1 VNSNR
6 TSRAPWALAAALA
19 VALAGPQAAAKTPAY
34 SDPAP
39 SVEADALYLSDE
51 GLRAFITDI
60 DLVKLPKSK
69 QPRGKRNIGLRFE
82 LIVKNLTEVEVDRPL
97 RLVVSSNREVLN
109 ADGFTA
115 DGQPFV
121 TVCADDCSV
130 APGSFGPRFDLELG
144 GKTRRG
150 RPFWPQFL
158 VQYEAYD
165 LNLLHFADIDG
176 IGPIANARN
185 FSGLVNLFRG
195 EMPENTLVVSTGD
208 NWIPGPAYA
217 AGGNEALAPFVGIPG
232 SGRAD
237 VAILN
242 ELGVAASAIGNHEFD
257 EGVAAF
263 AGIIASESSD
273 SAEYPGAEFPY
284 LSANID
290 FSTSDAAD
298 LVVADGQPAQPN
310 ALARSAVVTVDGE
323 PIGLVGAAS
332 PTFPNISTP
341 TGTVITPPLDDD
353 AGFEINALAAEIQ
366 SAVDGLTAQGIDKII
381 VLSHM
386 QVLDVERSFAP
397 LLTDVDI
404 IIGGGSNSV
413 LLDGNDVLRLEDAG
427 RIAGPYP
434 ETYSSANGE
443 PVLLVNTD
451 GDYKYLG
458 RLLSAFDLR
467 GRIVP
472 ESLDPMVNG
481 AYASDDTSLSTL
493 GLEVTPDAEVTGI
506 IEAVEGVIAAS
517 EGNVFGIT
525 SVYID
530 GRRATVRTQEAN
542 AGNLTADANLA
553 YARAYDPTVAFSLK
567 NGGGIRDDIGDIV
580 VPPGGSAAELLPPAE
595 IPGIKPAGGISQA
608 DISNALRFNNGLV
621 LLTLTAADIRDLF
634 EQGIGFDVVGET
646 QSGRFPQVG
655 GIRFEFSAGA
665 PIGSRI
671 QTLELVDETGAVT
684 ETLVSGG
691 ALVVDPAATYRLVTL
706 DFLVGDGG
714 RDGYV
719 AFPDDLTDPAV
730 AYVELESLPEPTI
743 FGDADFAPAGSEQ
756 DALAEYL
763 SDNFL
768 PPNAPFS
775 EAETPREEDQRIVFL
790 P

>member
-1 VNSNR
+1 VYSKLTRR
-6 TSRAPWALAAALA
+6 TAWSLAAALA
-19 VALAGPQAAAKTPAY
+19 VALAAPQAAAKSNSYA
-34 SDPAP
+34 DPAP
-39 SVEADALYLSDE
+39 STDADALYLSE
-51 GLRAFITDI
+51 KGLRAFITDI
-60 DLVKLPKSK
+60 DLIKLPKAK
-69 QPRGKRNIGLRFE
+69 RRRGNRNIGLRFE
-82 LIVKNLTEVEVDRPL
+82 LIVKNRTDVDVDRPL
-97 RLVVSSNREVLN
+97 RLVVSTNREVLN

-115 DGQPFV
+115 NGKPFV
-121 TVCADDCSV
+121 TVCDDCNV
-130 APGSFGPRFDLELG
+130 APGRFSPRFDLKLG
-144 GKTRRG
+144 GITKRG
-150 RPFWPQFL
+150 RPFWPRFL
-158 VQYEAYD
+158 VEYEAYD

-217 AGGNEALAPFVGIPG
+217 AGADEALAPFVGIPG

-273 SAEYPGAEFPY
+273 SAEYPGAQFPY
-284 LSANID
+284 LSANVD

-332 PTFPNISTP
+332 PTFPNISTT

-353 AGFEINALAAEIQ
+353 ADFDINALAAEIQ

-427 RIAGPYP
+427 RITGPYP
-434 ETYSSANGE
+434 ETYTSAAGE
-443 PVLLVNTD
+443 PVLLVNVD

-458 RLLSAFDLR
+458 RLLSAFDLE

-481 AYASDDTSLSTL
+481 AYATDATSLSTL
-493 GLEVTPDAEVTGI
+493 GLDVTPDAEVTGI

-525 SVYID
+525 NVYID

-608 DISNALRFNNGLV
+608 DISNTLRFNNGLV
-621 LLTLTAADIRDLF
+621 LLTLTDADVRDLF

-655 GIRFEFSAGA
+655 GIRFEFSASA

-691 ALVVDPAATYRLVTL
+691 TLVVDPAATYRLVTL

-730 AYVELESLPEPTI
+730 NFVELEAQPEPAI

-775 EAETPREEDQRIVFL
+775 EAETPRGEDQRIVFL